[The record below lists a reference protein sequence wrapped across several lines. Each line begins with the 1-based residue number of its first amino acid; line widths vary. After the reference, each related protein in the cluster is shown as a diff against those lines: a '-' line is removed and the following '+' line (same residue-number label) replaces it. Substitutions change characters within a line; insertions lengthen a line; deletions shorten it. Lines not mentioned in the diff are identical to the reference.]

1 VIRINKWH
9 GLVTAASPYILPPG
23 AAVEQ
28 VNAQSR
34 TPGQLTVRGGM
45 ASVSTTV
52 PVLTGLLEAW
62 GYCPGAGDSDK
73 VFVLDTAG
81 DLDVLTIST

>member
-1 VIRINKWH
+1 MIRINKWQ

-34 TPGQLTVRGGM
+34 APGQLTVRGGM

-52 PVLTGLLEAW
+52 PVLTGLLEVW
-62 GYCPGAGDSDK
+62 GYCPGSGDPDK
-73 VFVLDTAG
+73 VFALNTAG
-81 DLDVLTIST
+81 NLSVLTIST

>member
-1 VIRINKWH
+1 MIRIDQWK

-45 ASVSTTV
+45 TSVSA
-52 PVLTGLLEAW
+52 TGAASGAFLELW
-62 GYCPGAGDSDK
+62 GYCPGSSDEDSL
-73 VFVLDTAG
+73 FCFT
-81 DLDVLTIST
+81 STGIVVRLASPS